1 MKRAMLA
8 IGILTAVWLAG
19 CQANDAPPRAGGG
32 GIGGGGGSVNR
43 SPKGQTLEIPP
54 QSDDYVSF
62 EGGVKV
68 YPALKRME
76 VEARLLGGQRR
87 PLEFLIVGPGGA
99 AHEALFTVTA
109 RAEHI
114 KRGLEIIGLKEAK
127 EKFIGRGYREKPQG
141 DAIKLSVRF
150 ARSDNGKEAMVRVED
165 WLLNGITR
173 ASPEP
178 GMFVFTGGQE
188 QYLPE
193 LNRSVVSADQYG
205 NLAAVWHDSSCII
218 DNRHEHGSI
227 SDVYEPNPNAP
238 GIPQAGTTV
247 ILVFEPEK

>member
-1 MKRAMLA
+1 MKHALLIIAVFAAAWLTACSAENAVPPRGGGPSPVKRA
-8 IGILTAVWLAG
+8 GNTA
-19 CQANDAPPRAGGG
+19 APAH
-32 GIGGGGGSVNR
+32 
-43 SPKGQTLEIPP
+43 TMEIPP

-68 YPALKRME
+68 FPSLKRVE
-76 VEARLLGGQRR
+76 VEARVLGGQRR
-87 PLEFLIVGPGGA
+87 PLEFLIVGPGGS

-127 EKFIGRGYREKPQG
+127 EKFSGRGYRETPQG
-141 DAIKLSVRF
+141 DGIRLSVRF
-150 ARSDNGKEAMVRVED
+150 TRSDNGKEAVVRVED
-165 WLLNGITR
+165 WLINGITN
-173 ASPEP
+173 ASPAP

-205 NLAAVWHDSSCII
+205 NLAAVWHDASCII
-218 DNRHEHGSI
+218 DNRHEHGAM
-227 SDVYEPNPNAP
+227 SDVFEPNPNAP
-238 GIPQAGTTV
+238 GKPQAGTSV
-247 ILVFEPEK
+247 VLVFEPEK